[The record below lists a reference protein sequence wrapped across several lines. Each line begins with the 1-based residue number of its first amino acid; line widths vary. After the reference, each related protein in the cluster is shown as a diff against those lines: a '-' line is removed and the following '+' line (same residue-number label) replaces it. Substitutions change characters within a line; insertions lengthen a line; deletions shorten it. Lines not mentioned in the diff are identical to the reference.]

1 MKDTNM
7 IVLTAIIALLY
18 MAFMYQMFKPS
29 KHVEED

>member
-18 MAFMYQMFKPS
+18 MAFMYHMFKPS
-29 KHVEED
+29 KHVDED